1 MAEVRF
7 PQMSD
12 GDEGTGVVA
21 TWYVASGDE
30 VTTSTLIA
38 EVAVDKVDAEVYPPQ
53 SGVITLQVAEG
64 VEVAQGSLIATI
76 E

>member
-1 MAEVRF
+1 MTEVRF

-21 TWYVASGDE
+21 TWYVASGDQ
-30 VTTSTLIA
+30 VTTETLIA
-38 EVAVDKVDAEVYPPQ
+38 EVAVDKVDAEVYPPVD
-53 SGVITLQVAEG
+53 GVIDLRVEEG
-64 VEVAQGSLIATI
+64 VEVAQGSVIATI

>member
-12 GDEGTGVVA
+12 GDEGAGVVA
-21 TWYVASGDE
+21 TWYVASGDQ
-30 VTTSTLIA
+30 VTTETLIA

-64 VEVAQGSLIATI
+64 IEVAQGSLIATI